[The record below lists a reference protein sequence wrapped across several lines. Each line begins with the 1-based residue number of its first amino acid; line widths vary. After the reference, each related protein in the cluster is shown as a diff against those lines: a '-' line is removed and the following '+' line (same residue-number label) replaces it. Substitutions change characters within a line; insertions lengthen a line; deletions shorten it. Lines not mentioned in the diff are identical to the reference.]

1 MALEILKLTIN
12 ASTTVAT
19 VPDVKKFFYLV
30 NSTVTGVD
38 TLTIYAKDFM
48 DDTGTVGVTLPE
60 LSANNCYLT
69 VYVNGVQVM
78 QDLLT
83 YNPGEDENGLLT
95 IAVPEESEIIQN
107 SPVVLVVTNFDPTAQ
122 TTKEIEL
129 KLSKYLQG
137 AVQKVEHFRKQPY
150 FL

>member
-1 MALEILKLTIN
+1 MALEILKLAIN

>member
-1 MALEILKLTIN
+1 MALEILKLAIN

-30 NSTVTGVD
+30 NSTVTGED

-60 LSANNCYLT
+60 LSANNSYLT

-83 YNPGEDENGLLT
+83 YNPGEDEDGLLT

-107 SPVVLVVTNFDPTAQ
+107 SPVVLVVTNFAPTAQ
-122 TTKEIEL
+122 TTIET
-129 KLSKYLQG
+129 
-137 AVQKVEHFRKQPY
+137 
-150 FL
+150 